1 MKRVE
6 KVPIEQMDIGQLE
19 TAYFEI
25 AKARAGGIIMII
37 MTLPLIAICHAFN
50 FMVGYWFFGFCL
62 IVWIAF
68 TVSFH
73 SEMKAIHAR
82 IKDELGVE

>member
-6 KVPIEQMDIGQLE
+6 KVPIEKMDIGQLE
-19 TAYFEI
+19 TAYLDT
-25 AKARAGGIIMII
+25 AKARAGGIIMIVFTI
-37 MTLPLIAICHAFN
+37 PFIVLCHAIN
-50 FMVGYWFFGFCL
+50 FMPGYWFFGFCL
-62 IVWIAF
+62 LIWTTF

-73 SEMKAIHAR
+73 TEMKAIHAR